1 MNRYLNCAVV
11 FCGLSFLMVS
21 CIAPIKVSNH
31 TTTPQIPNVTEK
43 GDFSSFGAIGTTHVE
58 AQAAYSPVENWVVQS
73 GAMIGSEKTSI
84 ELGLGYLFKPQSH
97 KIIGVRG
104 MWGYHENHFE
114 TFKPDTV
121 YNEFPFGPLTI
132 HGFFGFHDYH
142 YLYNSWSAQLDY
154 TYVRPKA
161 SWFVGVKMNRTN
173 YRYAHRSMGF
183 APDDIVWEMSR
194 NNFHDY
200 FLNATA
206 GFTLR
211 LGKRFAWMTSITY
224 IDLMGYKEG
233 DRAYNSEPFQ
243 HNFLP
248 LLISN
253 GITFSIGKK

>member
-1 MNRYLNCAVV
+1 MLTACYGPN
-11 FCGLSFLMVS
+11 
-21 CIAPIKVSNH
+21 KVSNH

-43 GDFSSFGAIGTTHVE
+43 GDFSSFGTIGTRHVE
-58 AQAAYSPVENWVVQS
+58 VQAAYCPIENWVVQT
-73 GAMIGSEKTSI
+73 GAMVGREKKSI
-84 ELGLGYLFKPQSH
+84 ELGLGYLFKPQTH

-104 MWGYHENHFE
+104 LWGYHENHFE

-121 YNEFPFGPLTI
+121 YNEFPFGPLTAN
-132 HGFFGFHDYH
+132 GLFGFHDYH
-142 YLYNSWSAQLDY
+142 YLHNSLSAQLDY

-173 YRYAHRSMGF
+173 YRYANRSMGF
-183 APDDIVWEMSR
+183 APGDIAWQMSR

-233 DRAYNSEPFQ
+233 DQSYNSEPFQ
-243 HNFLP
+243 HNFIP
-248 LLISN
+248 ILISN
-253 GITFSIGKK
+253 GITFSIGAK

>member
-73 GAMIGSEKTSI
+73 GAMIGPEKTSI

-97 KIIGVRG
+97 KIIGIRG

-114 TFKPDTV
+114 VFDPEIVGTNWLVGDYTRYGV
-121 YNEFPFGPLTI
+121 Y
-132 HGFFGFHDYH
+132 GFHNYH
-142 YLYNSWSAQLDY
+142 YLHNTWSAQLDY
-154 TYVRPKA
+154 TYKRSKA
-161 SWFVGVKMNRTN
+161 SWFFGVKMNRTN

-183 APDDIVWEMSR
+183 APDNIGWQMSR
-194 NNFHDY
+194 ENFHDY
-200 FLNATA
+200 FLNATG
-206 GFTLR
+206 GFTLS